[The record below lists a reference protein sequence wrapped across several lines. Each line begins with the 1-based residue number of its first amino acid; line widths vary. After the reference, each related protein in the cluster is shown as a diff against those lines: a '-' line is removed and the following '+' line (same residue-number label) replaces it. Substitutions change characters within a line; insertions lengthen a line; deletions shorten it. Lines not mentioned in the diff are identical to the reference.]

1 MSNSTGIL
9 YVVATPIGHLADISR
24 RAIEVL
30 STVDLIAAEDTR
42 HTASLLQYH
51 NIRTPMIA
59 YHDHNEIQEATRLAK
74 LIAGGTKIALVS
86 DAGTPLI
93 NDPGFR
99 LVQEIKKLGLSI
111 TPIPGPCALICA
123 LSASGLPSDR
133 FLFLGFPPRGEKQ
146 REQLFSSIA
155 TEPGTLIFYESGQ
168 RLQDTIES
176 LKKILGIH
184 RRAVLARELTKLH
197 ETFIDGTL
205 ETLAT
210 IVNSDPM
217 QIKGEHVLLV
227 TGTGTTPLKNSED
240 AKQILT
246 VLLEELPVKQ
256 AVKLAAKISG
266 HNRNELYR
274 WALEIGDVNVFQ
286 N

>member
-59 YHDHNEIQEATRLAK
+59 YHDHNEIQEATRLAS
-74 LIAGGTKIALVS
+74 LIADGTKIALVS

-99 LVQEIKKLGLSI
+99 LVQEIKKLSLQI
-111 TPIPGPCALICA
+111 VPIPGPCALICA

-155 TEPGTLIFYESGQ
+155 TEPGTLIFYESGP

-176 LKKILGIH
+176 LKKTLGVH

-210 IVNSDPM
+210 IVNSDAM

-227 TGTGTTPLKNSED
+227 TGTGTQPLKNSED

-246 VLLEELPVKQ
+246 VLLEELPVNQ

-274 WALEIGDVNVFQ
+274 WALSIK
-286 N
+286 

>member
-59 YHDHNEIQEATRLAK
+59 YHDHNEIQEATRLAR
-74 LIAGGTKIALVS
+74 LIADGTKIALVS

-176 LKKILGIH
+176 LKKILGVH

-210 IVNSDPM
+210 IVNSDLM

-227 TGTGTTPLKNSED
+227 TGTGTQPFKNSED
-240 AKQILT
+240 AKQILQI
-246 VLLEELPVKQ
+246 LLEELPVKQ

-274 WALEIGDVNVFQ
+274 WALSIK
-286 N
+286 

>member
-42 HTASLLQYH
+42 HTANLLQYH

-59 YHDHNEIQEATRLAK
+59 YHDHNEIQEATRLAS
-74 LIAGGTKIALVS
+74 LIADGTKIALVS

-155 TEPGTLIFYESGQ
+155 TEPGTLIFYESGP

-197 ETFIDGTL
+197 ETFINGTL
-205 ETLAT
+205 ETLAA

-227 TGTGTTPLKNSED
+227 TGTGTPPLKDSED

-274 WALEIGDVNVFQ
+274 WALSMK
-286 N
+286 